1 MMSIVQQATQTIKGP
16 TFDTAALRFHVH
28 SPSPFGLLS
37 APHAPRRSVRL
48 DQCHDGRQC
57 EPGSAPTDRC
67 LDPTTHAF
75 VLQDMGTHAQLMQS
89 SEVYRNL
96 VKRQIVGAVPGG
108 EDERGAGAGAS

>member
-1 MMSIVQQATQTIKGP
+1 MRAYVRAGVWAGGRGVGW
-16 TFDTAALRFHVH
+16 DDHV
-28 SPSPFGLLS
+28 
-37 APHAPRRSVRL
+37 
-48 DQCHDGRQC
+48 
-57 EPGSAPTDRC
+57 TDRC

-108 EDERGAGAGAS
+108 EDERRAGAGAS